1 MQRRKTIA
9 VPQITSSK
17 LLPNV
22 KDLKIGKNNV
32 SNETI
37 LYREQYAKIALLLF
51 HPFRVK
57 EDLIINGSF
66 WTKYINLM
74 KNNKLT
80 PTTIKVLQNIQ
91 DVNYNC
97 VIGKTDILD
106 PILKSTSYKK
116 CDEDKKYNKQKK
128 DSDDENY
135 ASIEELQKAFE
146 SIDPDTGYEPDNE
159 KRSMSHLIER
169 HVINKKN

>member
-1 MQRRKTIA
+1 
-9 VPQITSSK
+9 
-17 LLPNV
+17 
-22 KDLKIGKNNV
+22 
-32 SNETI
+32 
-37 LYREQYAKIALLLF
+37 
-51 HPFRVK
+51 
-57 EDLIINGSF
+57 
-66 WTKYINLM
+66 M

-97 VIGKTDILD
+97 VIGKTTILD

-116 CDEDKKYNKQKK
+116 CDEDKKFNKQKK

-146 SIDPDTGYEPDNE
+146 SIYPDTGYEPDNE

-169 HVINKKN
+169 HVINEKKIDTKFDEVISNLKDIVNPPESILNTLDGINNNVSSSAWNHDIIFNMII